1 MCIHLASSHLNS
13 SISMQ
18 SQYTVASNNLYIHFN
33 IRKCLCIIQ
42 KGCND
47 LQCARYI
54 TKRRG
59 GVTQWVAR
67 LARNVEVV
75 GSLSKELF
83 PYCEL

>member
-1 MCIHLASSHLNS
+1 MSLHYC
-13 SISMQ
+13 
-18 SQYTVASNNLYIHFN
+18 
-33 IRKCLCIIQ
+33 

-75 GSLSKELF
+75 GSSPIKPPPPVVSLSKELF